1 MYLVYGN
8 NSIIPNNISKKPDIY
23 TRDSLYGRIGGTIL
37 TNHIGLVKC
46 LMPIPTYKIDIII
59 ILPISNNIRI
69 FNSIILHNLSLM
81 FLYTK
86 RDYNHKL

>member
-1 MYLVYGN
+1 MFRAAPFVIARYIFAGKTAIKSIINPQAAIYLVYGN

-46 LMPIPTYKIDIII
+46 LMPIPT
-59 ILPISNNIRI
+59 
-69 FNSIILHNLSLM
+69 
-81 FLYTK
+81 
-86 RDYNHKL
+86 